1 MDKIKIIKEV
11 VEVMKDLER
20 LDRELNIK
28 CKQNSEYTDML
39 KYLIEE
45 SDENLNKIINNF
57 VTVNFRHS
65 VKCP

>member
-45 SDENLNKIINNF
+45 SDENLNKIINNL
-57 VTVNFRHS
+57 
-65 VKCP
+65 K